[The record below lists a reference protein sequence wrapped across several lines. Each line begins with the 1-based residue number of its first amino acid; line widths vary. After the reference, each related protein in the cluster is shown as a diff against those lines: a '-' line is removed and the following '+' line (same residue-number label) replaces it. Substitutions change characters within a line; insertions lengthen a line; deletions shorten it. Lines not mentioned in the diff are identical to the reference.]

1 MQYEIIATV
10 RLLIIAEIYGLT
22 DAELRARS
30 NLQGC
35 DASMAA
41 VYRRARVRVGFHHSN
56 PDTPVYLPTYLH
68 RGRKL
73 LLYSTGIQRIFDR

>member
-30 NLQGC
+30 NLQNPLPGNGLPR
-35 DASMAA
+35 ASCWM
-41 VYRRARVRVGFHHSN
+41 
-56 PDTPVYLPTYLH
+56 
-68 RGRKL
+68 
-73 LLYSTGIQRIFDR
+73 